1 MVPRVTDQFHSLDDI
16 SWYASAYL
24 LTGCATQLLWG
35 RIYTFYST
43 KAVYLVAIGIFEVGS
58 ALCGAAPNS
67 TAFIIGRAIAGLG
80 SASIFSGSSVILI
93 HIIPL
98 AKRPMYIG
106 LMGATFGVSSIVGP
120 LMGGAFTDKVTR
132 RWCFYI
138 KCVFPLVKAF

>member
-1 MVPRVTDQFHSLDDI
+1 M
-16 SWYASAYL
+16 
-24 LTGCATQLLWG
+24 
-35 RIYTFYST
+35 
-43 KAVYLVAIGIFEVGS
+43 AIGIFEVGS

-80 SASIFSGSSVILI
+80 SAGIFSGSSVILI

-120 LMGGAFTDKVTR
+120 LMGGAFTDKVTW